1 MVKITL
7 IFFTT
12 LILLGCNIK
21 VQEQSS
27 SQSNFYKIT
36 SSSYVGDYLTANY
49 SIIKGDAYTASRILD
64 KNLNNPKLL
73 EIKFFSNLVSGNF
86 NTAYSVAQK
95 LKSNNK
101 NNILYDLPKYIL
113 KIKNKDISGSL
124 DVFNN
129 QELFFNLDDLNN
141 LIKFWI
147 NEKKRNKK
155 YLSAK
160 HYSNSSIHELLI
172 LENFYNSDELIEIAN
187 EIYKKNNLNSHEL
200 LLLAGFYFRVN
211 YFEKSKEIIKNKLPS
226 QFEKIKI
233 ISNFSDKNNLYN
245 KIQNLNFILASKI
258 YYLINEDNLKINKSF
273 SYQKILLEFSVFLEP
288 QMDISKYALAEIY
301 NFEKTYKSAFRIL
314 DSIPEKSFFSLAS
327 NLKKL
332 EIIKSSAKDIE
343 YKTLLFKIKNTWP
356 NNKLVLYK
364 LASYY
369 KSKAQYQASMKIYKK
384 ILDHSDTN
392 DRDLFLYASNLDK
405 IGRWKEARVLFLQLL
420 KNNPRDTYTLN
431 YVSYKLA
438 LKNQEL
444 DFAFDLIKKALKIDP
459 DNGYFLD
466 TLGWVEYKRN
476 NFISAVYFLEKSVSL
491 LPKSAEVLDH
501 LGDCYFM
508 LNRKQEA
515 VFEWNKAIKYET
527 DKNVIKKIKE
537 KIRKHEHLL

>member
-21 VQEQSS
+21 VQEPNS
-27 SQSNFYKIT
+27 SQSNFFKIT

-86 NTAYSVAQK
+86 NTAYDVAQK
-95 LKSNNK
+95 LKSNN
-101 NNILYDLPKYIL
+101 NNILYNLPKYIL

-124 DVFNN
+124 NVFKN

-147 NEKKRNKK
+147 NEKERNKK
-155 YLSAK
+155 YLSEK
-160 HYSNSSIHELLI
+160 QYFNPSIYKLLI
-172 LENFYNSDELIEIAN
+172 LENFYNSNELIDIAN
-187 EIYKKNNLNSHEL
+187 EIYKKNNLNSHEI
-200 LLLAGFYFRVN
+200 LLLAGFYFRIN
-211 YFEKSKEIIKNKLPS
+211 NFEKSKEIIKTKLPS

-233 ISNFSDKNNLYN
+233 ISEFSDKDNMYN
-245 KIQNLNFILASKI
+245 KIQKLNFILASKI
-258 YYLINEDNLKINKSF
+258 YNLINEDNSKINKSF
-273 SYQKILLEFSVFLEP
+273 SYQKILLEFSIFLEP
-288 QMDISKYALAEIY
+288 QMDISRYALAEIY

-332 EIIKSSAKDIE
+332 DIIKSSAKEIE

-384 ILDHSDTN
+384 ILDHFDTN

-420 KNNPRDTYTLN
+420 NNNPRDTYTLN

-444 DFAFDLIKKALKIDP
+444 DFAFDLIKKALTIDP

-476 NFISAVYFLEKSVSL
+476 NFKSAVYFLEKSVSK
-491 LPKSAEVLDH
+491 LPRSAEVLDH

-527 DKNVIKKIKE
+527 DKNVIKKIKD